1 MQMATRQRERA
12 QWSDAFSASN
22 RIDLVAAV
30 AERQALNF
38 VCIPDFPLNM
48 HGNQKLGRGV
58 QCISCFVLFHQA
70 RKLRN

>member
-1 MQMATRQRERA
+1 MVKNANGNTTERA

-22 RIDLVAAV
+22 PIDLAAVV

-48 HGNQKLGRGV
+48 HGN
-58 QCISCFVLFHQA
+58 
-70 RKLRN
+70 